1 MVETSINFENKKGN
15 VIWKDMSKR
24 TLLSCFLLLSC
35 AVFYGQGRM
44 NDSLVRVLDT
54 VALDDEMYRDQL
66 DDMVQRYGGQ
76 SKEVKELYR
85 RMQAQDSINQIKV
98 CAILDK
104 YGWLGSDVLGEEGNG
119 TLFFVLQHAE
129 LPMQAKYLPLLRTA
143 VKEGRAKARHLAL
156 VEDRVALRQG
166 KKQIYGSQVGWDM
179 RTNTHYV
186 MPLEDP
192 DHVDQRRAAVG
203 LPPLAEYLQNWQ
215 LKWDVQE
222 YKKDLP
228 RIEALKY

>member
-1 MVETSINFENKKGN
+1 MR
-15 VIWKDMSKR
+15 KR
-24 TLLSCFLLLSC
+24 CFVSCLLLLIST
-35 AVFYGQGRM
+35 VFYGQGRM

-54 VALDDEMYRDQL
+54 VAQDDEMYRDQL

-76 SKEVKELYR
+76 SKEVKTLYR
-85 RMQAQDSINQIKV
+85 QMQAQDSTNQTKV

-104 YGWLGSDVLGEEGNG
+104 YGWLGTDVLGEEGNG

-129 LPMQAKYLPLLRTA
+129 LPMQVKYLSMLRTA
-143 VKEGRAKARHLAL
+143 VKEGRAKARHLAF

-179 RTNTHYV
+179 RANSYFV
-186 MPLEDP
+186 LPLEDP